1 MILKALKRESI
12 PEFKPARSRLVHYP
26 RTAFF
31 KRARV
36 AEELQRM
43 RDAAVAKGLDPN
55 SVDSIYVKGEAAI
68 LEHEKRNGYDKEY
81 GPGGVLEWKTGDKYS
96 NIVPVSK
103 QVVV

>member
-1 MILKALKRESI
+1 VILKALNRESV
-12 PEFKPARSRLVHYP
+12 PEFKPTRPRLAHYP

-43 RDAAVAKGLDPN
+43 REAAVANGLDPE

-81 GPGGVLEWKTGDKYS
+81 GPGGVLEWKTGDKFD
-96 NIVPVSK
+96 NIVPVSR